1 VTVVPI
7 DKRPVRVA
15 AMFDAIAARY
25 DLLNHVLSAGLDLH
39 WRAVAI
45 RSLQLSGRE
54 RVVDVCTGTGDVAL
68 AAVGARPGASSVIGV
83 DFSAEMLRLGA
94 GKLRS
99 RREDRRILLVRGDA
113 TRLPLATASMDAA
126 TVAFGIRNVE
136 RPELGLAE
144 MRRVLRPGGR
154 LAILEFSTPTSRL
167 VRAVYLPYFRHVLPR
182 IGRLV
187 SGHGSAYTY
196 LPASVGSFIAPE
208 TMLEHLR
215 ACGFQKPSARPLSLG
230 IVRLYTAER

>member
-1 VTVVPI
+1 MSI
-7 DKRPVRVA
+7 DKRPARVA

-25 DLLNHVLSAGLDLH
+25 DLLNHLLSAGLDRR
-39 WRAVAI
+39 WRQRAI
-45 RSLQLSGRE
+45 RSLRLTGGE

-68 AAVGARPGASSVIGV
+68 AAIDARPGASRVVGI
-83 DFSAEMLRLGA
+83 DFSAEMLRLGGEKVRARGGA
-94 GKLRS
+94 G
-99 RREDRRILLVRGDA
+99 RILLARGDA
-113 TRLPLATASMDAA
+113 TKLPLPSSSMDAA

-136 RPELGLAE
+136 QPERGLAE

-154 LAILEFSTPTSRL
+154 LAILEFSIPAFRL

-182 IGRLV
+182 VGGLV

-208 TMLEHLR
+208 TMLDYLR
-215 ACGFQKPSARPLSLG
+215 ACGFVRVSATPLSLG
-230 IVRLYTAER
+230 IVMLYTAEK